1 MEMKPQAILA
11 VEMERMR
18 RMLVNASSARSDA
31 TKAIISTALNDPM
44 FPLTF
49 LIRNVMILE
58 AEVHWQRMFLH
69 ERRSALLSMLR
80 ERCCIFY
87 EIKEWLSLQAKP
99 PQPDADLFAS
109 MQKPQENSVY
119 CTHCG
124 GCCEIASGLADFP
137 EKTQFPP
144 IWQKLFGTGLGVNHR
159 FCAFLWELNG
169 KGLSVC
175 SIHEWRPLPCR
186 LFAEEECQNLME
198 DQDFSAL
205 IDQSRVVDACRK
217 LCALLDGR

>member
-1 MEMKPQAILA
+1 MKPQAILV
-11 VEMERMR
+11 VEMEKMR
-18 RMLVNASSARSDA
+18 SVLVNASSAQSDA
-31 TKAIISTALNDPM
+31 TKAIIRTALNDPM

-49 LIRNVMILE
+49 LIRNVMVLE

-69 ERRSALLSMLR
+69 ERRSALLRMLR
-80 ERCCIFY
+80 ERCYIFC
-87 EIKEWLSLQAKP
+87 EIKEWLSLEAKL
-99 PQPDADLFAS
+99 PQPDADLSAS
-109 MQKPQENSVY
+109 MQKPQENSAY

-137 EKTQFPP
+137 EKSQFPFA
-144 IWQKLFGTGLGVNHR
+144 WRKLFGTGLGANHR

-205 IDQSRVVDACRK
+205 LDQSRLADTCRK